1 MSEDGVRGSDY
12 LGIVRGLAAM
22 VERMSPGPGT
32 ARTPERWVA
41 ALLELTEGYQHDPAE
56 ILATRFDGEGYDQVV
71 VLSGI
76 SYVSLCEH
84 HLLPFTGTASVAYL
98 PSEGQVVGLS
108 KLARLVECFARRLQ
122 VQERMTQQIG
132 EALVEHLKPRGV
144 AVVVHGQHSCMAAR
158 GIKKPGSVMTTYYTW
173 GAFRDKPEARA
184 EVLAMMGE
192 AR

>member
-12 LGIVRGLAAM
+12 LSIVRGLDRI
-22 VERMSPGPGT
+22 VQRMSPGPGT
-32 ARTPERWVA
+32 ARTPERWLA
-41 ALLELTEGYQHDPAE
+41 ALFEMTEGYRHDPAE

-98 PSEGQVVGLS
+98 PSAGQVVGLS

-122 VQERMTQQIG
+122 VQERMTQHIG
-132 EALVEHLKPRGV
+132 EALVEHLKPLGV

-158 GIKKPGSVMTTYYTW
+158 GIKKPGSVMTTSYTW

>member
-1 MSEDGVRGSDY
+1 MTDGVTGSDY
-12 LGIVRGLAAM
+12 LGIVRGLAKLI
-22 VERMSPGPGT
+22 ERMSPGPGT

-41 ALLELTEGYQHDPAE
+41 AILEMTEGYQHDPAE

-71 VLSGI
+71 ALSGI
-76 SYVSLCEH
+76 PYVSLCEH

-98 PSEGQVVGLS
+98 PGSEIVGLS

-132 EALVEHLKPRGV
+132 EAIVAHLKPRGV

-158 GIKKPGSVMTTYYTW
+158 GIKKPGSTMTTSYTW

-184 EVLAMMGE
+184 EVMAMMGGV
-192 AR
+192 R